1 MKLSVKAQRELLN
14 SNGPMIQSHINQMS
28 GNGMMGMGIGDIIN
42 GIKKF
47 LEPVMPFIKNIAP
60 KILKEFVLPFIKK
73 KMEGDGLGIAGSG
86 LSLPGRG
93 LKLAGQGKKKQ
104 PHQIKGSQAAKDHM
118 AKLRA
123 MRKK

>member
-1 MKLSVKAQRELLN
+1 MKLTVQKQRDLLN
-14 SNGPMIQSHINQMS
+14 IHRPLIQSHINQMS

-47 LEPVMPFIKNIAP
+47 LEPAMPFIKDIAP

-73 KMEGDGLGIAGSG
+73 KMEGGGLGIAGSG

-93 LKLAGQGKKKQ
+93 LKLAGQGKK
-104 PHQIKGSQAAKDHM
+104 PHQIKGSPEAKAHM
-118 AKLRA
+118 ARLRA